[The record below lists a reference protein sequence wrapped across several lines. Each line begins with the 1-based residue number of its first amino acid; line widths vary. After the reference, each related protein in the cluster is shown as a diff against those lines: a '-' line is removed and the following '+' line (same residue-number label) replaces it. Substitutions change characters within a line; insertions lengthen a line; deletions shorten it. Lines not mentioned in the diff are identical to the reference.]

1 MDWSVTMIE
10 DEMRVNAFIKDEAE
24 FRIQLLNQ
32 IKQQALVIEHLQQQL
47 EDKQSEIDELSK
59 KKEVEL
65 AREDVLA
72 IKDELLSNNGV
83 ITD

>member
-1 MDWSVTMIE
+1 M
-10 DEMRVNAFIKDEAE
+10 
-24 FRIQLLNQ
+24 
-32 IKQQALVIEHLQQQL
+32 QQQL